1 MMQQPTH
8 QPPAHI
14 AGGSGPMG
22 SHQQIGQDSTSTSP
36 DVAKDGPASNLRKRK
51 SPPPQGDDDG
61 DDEDNVG
68 APQPP
73 HQLQQSMDEPPQPR
87 MTAQQQSMMQHAHV
101 QQATAH
107 LHPPFQ
113 YQVPG
118 AYLPVMPVPVSNQ
131 QQQQQQQGI
140 PASPPSGGSQAGG
153 GSGGPSRV
161 LNGSKRAEQNR
172 KAQRAFRE
180 RRDAHVKALESRSQ
194 LLEAALA
201 SVDEANRRWEES
213 RQMCESLR
221 LENAQLRAALNA
233 FQQAGTAIVQMQ
245 QMAQQN
251 QNQEEQQQQQ
261 AASVAAAAAAA
272 ASSTQ
277 QQRQEEKQPNGET
290 TTEESGDQ
298 NPDEENKA

>member
-118 AYLPVMPVPVSNQ
+118 AYLPVMPVP
-131 QQQQQQQGI
+131 QQQQQGI

-261 AASVAAAAAAA
+261 QAASVAAAAAAA